1 MIITIK
7 TAEKIIGKAKA
18 DKLENLIID
27 FIVEG
32 LSEGEYEIWSKDIVR
47 KGEVV
52 LSNHSYRKRY

>member
-52 LSNHSYRKRY
+52 LDIKS